1 MVLSLEVVVLVQE
14 VVLGHLDHQEV
25 PLEVP
30 LEVHLEA
37 AVLNPV
43 EVTEDVA
50 NSLAVLE
57 LGIL

>member
-1 MVLSLEVVVLVQE
+1 MVLSLEVVVLIQE
-14 VVLGHLDHQEV
+14 VVLDHQ
-25 PLEVP
+25 EVP

-57 LGIL
+57 FVIL

>member
-1 MVLSLEVVVLVQE
+1 MVLSLEVEVQE
-14 VVLGHLDHQEV
+14 VVLGHLDHQVV

-30 LEVHLEA
+30 LVA

-50 NSLAVLE
+50 NSLAVP
-57 LGIL
+57 GSVIL

>member
-14 VVLGHLDHQEV
+14 VVLDHLDHQEV
-25 PLEVP
+25 PLEI
-30 LEVHLEA
+30 HLEA

-43 EVTEDVA
+43 EVTGDVA

-57 LGIL
+57 FVIL